1 LEGVLEIQLYN
12 EDCLVALSKL
22 PDSSVDLVLTDPP
35 YNISK
40 ASWDKIPDYINW
52 CGKWIKE
59 CERVLKDNGSFYFW
73 HNDMPLIAQLMEWIR
88 QNTRFIFNSF
98 CIWDKGDFRALS
110 WKNPSQENNLR
121 SWFNTCEYCLYYNK
135 ASGVQTERD
144 RTGLEKVKLD
154 PSNFHTLRKYAYD
167 LLNYVGGSTSKWS
180 DFLETGKPSTF
191 SIAARRSI
199 FSEVGGVADHFM
211 RYGSTQW
218 DLCTPETYEKL
229 TELFNLRCWDGYRE
243 YEDLRREYEDLRREY
258 EDLRR
263 EYEDLRYVHNLD
275 ANHNN
280 VWKSKE
286 HNNGKLHVCQK
297 PLDITERIIKTST
310 KEGATVLDCFMGSG
324 TTGVACVNT
333 RRNFIGIELDEGY
346 YRIAQERIE
355 AAKGLLFNMV

>member
-88 QNTRFIFNSF
+88 QNTKFVFNSF
-98 CIWDKGDFRALS
+98 CIWDKGDFRARA
-110 WKNPSQENNLR
+110 WKNPSEKNNLR
-121 SWFNTCEYCLYYNK
+121 SWFNTCEYCLFYTF
-135 ASGVQTERD
+135 QDE
-144 RTGLEKVKLD
+144 TGLEQILPACFEPYLD
-154 PSNFHTLRKYAYD
+154 YMTSEKNALGMNIKSVNDLTGYA
-167 LLNYVGGSTSKWS
+167 
-180 DFLETGKPSTF
+180 
-191 SIAARRSI
+191 SIASHWFWQEPQRRQPQPRFI
-199 FSEVGGVADHFM
+199 AEQAYRKLQPTG
-211 RYGSTQW
+211 RW
-218 DLCTPETYEKL
+218 KKPYES
-229 TELFNLRCWDGYRE
+229 
-243 YEDLRREYEDLRREY
+243 LRREY